1 MEPCI
6 FHADKTGFESL
17 RRQLQLLKVLPRYLS
32 SRLAMAVCSCR
43 RTRTTTINISNEEFS
58 ELKQT
63 LKGHFDQWIN
73 IASSSALAVACNI
86 LCTDSSSTSSEQRL
100 LYIIDCALNG
110 DFTLLEAEKKT
121 CRQSTVTKDTVP
133 SLGGDNSDRA
143 VKLTE
148 RQIGLMV
155 KKRKRKMPI
164 KDRITIPLHRNHIE
178 LLQKVVG
185 THFEKICQKFKC
197 VVEIDWDATN
207 SNVKREVKQ
216 TTLLVWCRSSQ
227 TLSDIRRYLLEILN
241 DRRLV
246 QDTLNMKRYSYL
258 NGETEIVRDI
268 VLSYQLT
275 DHFTEKVLGRKRH
288 CNRTW
293 QCRQR
298 VKSLPSVLD
307 TMLCSRCHQPY
318 SEVLVKDMPCIFHPG
333 QRDEADGQL
342 TWNCCHKQSECGDIA
357 DDHLYTGCW
366 TGSHMWDSTSLTETL
381 SPSPAAK
388 VPVKHRHKM
397 NWAVVGYVKAF

>member
-6 FHADKTGFESL
+6 FHTDKTGFECL
-17 RRQLQLLKVLPRYLS
+17 RRQLQLLKVLPRHLS
-32 SRLAMAVCSCR
+32 QRLAMAVCSCR
-43 RTRTTTINISNEEFS
+43 KTRTTTINISNEEFS

-63 LKGHFDQWIN
+63 LKGHFNQWIN
-73 IASSSALAVACNI
+73 TTSSSALAVACNI
-86 LCTDSSSTSSEQRL
+86 LHTDSSPTSSEKHL
-100 LYIIDCALNG
+100 LYIIDRALNG
-110 DFTLLEAEKKT
+110 DFTLLEAEKET
-121 CRQSTVTKDTVP
+121 SRRSTVTKDAEP
-133 SLGGDNSDRA
+133 SCGSDNSDNA
-143 VKLTE
+143 VKLTK

-164 KDRITIPLHRNHIE
+164 KEGVSIPLHRNYIE
-178 LLQKVVG
+178 PLQKVVG
-185 THFEKICQKFKC
+185 ARFEKICQKFKC
-197 VVEIDWDATN
+197 VVEVDWDATN
-207 SNVKREVKQ
+207 SNMQSEVKQ
-216 TTLLVWCRSSQ
+216 TKLLVWCRSSQ
-227 TLSDIRRYLLEILN
+227 TISDIRRYLLEILN

-246 QDTLNMKRYSYL
+246 QNTLNMKRYSHV

-288 CNRTW
+288 RNRTW

-318 SEVLVKDMPCIFHPG
+318 SEVLVKDTPCNFHPG
-333 QRDEADGQL
+333 QRDESNGEL
-342 TWNCCHKQSECGDIA
+342 IWNCCHKQSEYGDIA

-366 TGSHMWDSTSLTETL
+366 TGSHMWDSTSLTEALT
-381 SPSPAAK
+381 PSSATK
-388 VPVKHRHKM
+388 VPVKQRHKM